1 MYALVE
7 TAGKQYRVAVG
18 DRIMVDRLE
27 ADVDSEINLDRVLLV
42 DDGKKVN
49 VGAPTVE
56 GASVQAKVLEHKR
69 GKKVIIFKFRRR
81 QRYRNRRGFRSSLTT
96 LEITGITA

>member
-18 DRIMVDRLE
+18 DQIMVDRLE

-81 QRYRNRRGFRSSLTT
+81 QGYRNRRGFRSSLTT